1 VHRGADATNF
11 SARDPTV
18 TRLAS
23 LAASLFVVLSLGA
36 SSACGSG
43 AATESG
49 EAPREAAPAAAV
61 SEAEVVRPPF
71 AVRGELE
78 GLLLVWFDEEG
89 PHPAQRRADVPEAH
103 RQYVRVDSL
112 AVAPDDRLD
121 PAFVYL
127 ADLRAPGADG
137 SYVVRRVARD
147 SFEALL
153 AEARG
158 AAAAAIAQ
166 AGDANADVV
175 VYGASWC
182 GACRQAEAYLRA
194 RGVPFVEKDVERD
207 PGAQEEMMRKATAQ
221 GLRPTGIPVIDVRG
235 RILLG
240 FDRGAIDRLLAQAPA
255 RPAAPPAAPPAAA
268 PPAAAPVVP
277 APAAPPAA
285 APAGSGGQAI

>member
-1 VHRGADATNF
+1 VSRPA
-11 SARDPTV
+11 P
-18 TRLAS
+18 
-23 LAASLFVVLSLGA
+23 LAALLLAVLALCA
-36 SSACGSG
+36 SSACGTS
-43 AATESG
+43 APTESG
-49 EAPREAAPAAAV
+49 ESPREEAPAAAV

-78 GLLLVWFDEEG
+78 GLLLVWFDAEG
-89 PHPAQRRADVPEAH
+89 PHSAQRRADVPEAH

-127 ADLRAPGADG
+127 ADLRTAGADG

-158 AAAAAIAQ
+158 AAAAVAQ
-166 AGDANADVV
+166 AGDASADVV

-182 GACRQAEAYLRA
+182 GACRQAEAYLRS

-207 PGAQEEMMRKATAQ
+207 PGAQQEMMRKATAQ

-255 RPAAPPAAPPAAA
+255 RPAAPPSAPSVVPA
-268 PPAAAPVVP
+268 P
-277 APAAPPAA
+277 APAAPPTA
-285 APAGSGGQAI
+285 APPGASGQAI

>member
-1 VHRGADATNF
+1 VHRGASPTIL
-11 SARDPTV
+11 SALDPTV
-18 TRLAS
+18 SRLAS
-23 LAASLFVVLSLGA
+23 LAAVSALVLALCA

-49 EAPREAAPAAAV
+49 DAPREAAPGAAV

-78 GLLLVWFDEEG
+78 GFLLVWFDEEG

-127 ADLRAPGADG
+127 ADLRTAGADG
-137 SYVVRRVARD
+137 SYVVRRVART

-158 AAAAAIAQ
+158 AAAAAVAQ
-166 AGDANADVV
+166 SGDANADIV

-255 RPAAPPAAPPAAA
+255 RPAPAAPPAVPPSTSPATP
-268 PPAAAPVVP
+268 PPATPNGP
-277 APAAPPAA
+277 
-285 APAGSGGQAI
+285 SGQTI